1 MNQEELAQWFD
12 ANKTLLETAYLAGQQ
27 PWQQSGVGLHT
38 QRTAADWETLRRPI
52 ADCVDRSG
60 SFLDIGC
67 ANGYLLECLLLW
79 VNECGLIIDPYGLD
93 LSEKLVEL
101 AKKRL
106 PHFAHHLY
114 VGNAW
119 TWIPPQTFDYVRTE
133 LVYVPP
139 ELHQQFVSLL
149 LERYLNPR
157 GRLLIAEYRGRQQT
171 APTVTIDSYLTN
183 MGFTVRHVKV
193 GVLDG
198 MEQTRIA
205 VVEKD

>member
-12 ANKTLLETAYLAGQQ
+12 ANKTLLETAYLTGQQ

-38 QRTAADWETLRRPI
+38 PRTFADWETLRRPI

-79 VNECGLIIDPYGLD
+79 VSERGPVIDPYGLD
-93 LSEKLVEL
+93 LSEKLIEL
-101 AKKRL
+101 AKERL
-106 PHFAHHLY
+106 PHFAHHFY

-119 TWIPPQTFDYVRTE
+119 TWIPPQTFDYVRIE
-133 LVYVPP
+133 LVYVPT
-139 ELHQQFVSLL
+139 ELYQQFVSLL
-149 LERYLNPR
+149 LTRYLNPH

-171 APTVTIDSYLTN
+171 ESAITIDSYLAEL
-183 MGFTVRHVKV
+183 GVPVKYIKV

-198 MEQTRIA
+198 MEMTRVA